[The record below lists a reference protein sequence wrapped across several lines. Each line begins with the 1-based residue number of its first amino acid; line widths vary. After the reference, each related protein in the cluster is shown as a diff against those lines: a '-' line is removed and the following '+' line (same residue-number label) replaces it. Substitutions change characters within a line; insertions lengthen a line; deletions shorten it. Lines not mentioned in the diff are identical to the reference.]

1 MKNFVFISPNFPS
14 VYKKF
19 VTSLKSVGF
28 RVLGIGDAP
37 YWELDEELKRD
48 LNEYY
53 CVSNLED
60 LSQTRNALTYF
71 QNKYG
76 HLDYLESNNEYWL
89 INDAILREEFNITTG
104 QWPDDMT
111 KIKRKSAMKDY
122 FKKAGVKVARYILVT
137 TIEQSLK
144 FVSKVGYPVFVKP
157 DIGVGADNSYVLHSY
172 EDLVNFHQKVL
183 NITYIMEEY
192 LEGEIVS
199 FDGIANSQSE
209 ALIYLEEHFP
219 IPTAEMVNDGV
230 DDYYYAKSAI
240 NIEFETMGR
249 AVVKSFN
256 IKKRCFH
263 IEFFI
268 LNVDRPGLA
277 DKGEVIAMEVNM
289 RPPGGNTPDLLSF
302 ALNRSFY
309 DAYAQIMMNDI
320 LLEPFFKNE
329 IIAVAS
335 SRKDEFSYE
344 LSEEEIFDKYKK
356 NIVESGRYP
365 KSISAV
371 MGDYYFYGKFED
383 LDSAIQFAEDLR
395 KKSK

>member
-172 EDLVNFHQKVL
+172 EELVDFHQKVL

-240 NIEFETMGR
+240 NIEFETMGK

-263 IEFFI
+263 I
-268 LNVDRPGLA
+268 
-277 DKGEVIAMEVNM
+277 
-289 RPPGGNTPDLLSF
+289 
-302 ALNRSFY
+302 
-309 DAYAQIMMNDI
+309 
-320 LLEPFFKNE
+320 
-329 IIAVAS
+329 
-335 SRKDEFSYE
+335 
-344 LSEEEIFDKYKK
+344 
-356 NIVESGRYP
+356 
-365 KSISAV
+365 
-371 MGDYYFYGKFED
+371 
-383 LDSAIQFAEDLR
+383 
-395 KKSK
+395 